1 MKITGQLT
9 VAGHTL
15 DAMREQADIAIG
27 DLLAGPGVW
36 DTTIVLEGLRQQSA
50 ELGWIATAVF
60 VAEVVPPLVVPELE
74 PDEPTEPE
82 MPTDPEVDPEAPA
95 GDDPETD
102 L

>member
-9 VAGHTL
+9 VSGRTL

-36 DTTIVLEGLRQQSA
+36 DTTIVIEGLRQQSA

-60 VAEVVPPLVVPELE
+60 VAEVIQPLEVPELE
-74 PDEPTEPE
+74 PEA
-82 MPTDPEVDPEAPA
+82 PTDPEVAPEAPV